1 MTRSFLRPPWH
12 ESRAQRVQGGG
23 QAARDAE
30 HRQDAKW
37 GYPLSFLHA
46 LPAAWKRRAAAAPGV
61 GGQHRALDISLVSH
75 RGAAHTMGTARR
87 TRAAVVRPCCLTRA
101 GCGRPL
107 CAQEGCF
114 GGGAGKSAL
123 AATKALTRAPFGA
136 GCEGKAPLR
145 LTHPGASGD
154 TPQTPH
160 LPADASPHPAALY
173 SSPLP
178 GGLAQDGV
186 KDTLIFRTKIYPSSQ
201 GPGLHRRPHPLR

>member
-1 MTRSFLRPPWH
+1 MDDLRSGTKPGTLLPPTPRH

-30 HRQDAKW
+30 HRQDTTR
-37 GYPLSFLHA
+37 GYPRSLLRA

-61 GGQHRALDISLVSH
+61 GGQHGALDISLVSH
-75 RGAAHTMGTARR
+75 RGAAHAMGTARR
-87 TRAAVVRPCCLTRA
+87 TRAAVLRPCCLTRA

-107 CAQEGCF
+107 CAREGCF
-114 GGGAGKSAL
+114 RGGRGGTGKSAL

-160 LPADASPHPAALY
+160 LPADSPPPR
-173 SSPLP
+173 SPLQQP
-178 GGLAQDGV
+178 PPWWFGTGRGKRHPHLQD
-186 KDTLIFRTKIYPSSQ
+186 
-201 GPGLHRRPHPLR
+201 